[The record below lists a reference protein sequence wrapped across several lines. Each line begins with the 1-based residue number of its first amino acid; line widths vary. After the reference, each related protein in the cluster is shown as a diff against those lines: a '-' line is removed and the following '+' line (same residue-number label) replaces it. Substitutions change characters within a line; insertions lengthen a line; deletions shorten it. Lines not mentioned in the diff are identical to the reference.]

1 LKGLGECIT
10 QNGAHECLATKDM
23 PSIGTLTTSDILRF
37 AIEQIKPKPQIIIL
51 LIVLP
56 ERAKKIPWKTG
67 IREIDE
73 DLRKHR
79 NYYRAFVE
87 R

>member
-1 LKGLGECIT
+1 M
-10 QNGAHECLATKDM
+10 ATKDM